1 MKALLHSISCCLI
14 LTACS
19 GGNYDDN
26 TNAPINKPNPSTPS
40 DPNNPDDP
48 NKPDRPNNGK
58 RIKQNIDFLYY
69 DVIEDNFGAGDS
81 LYLDNIFKTDS
92 GLPLTYEVKPL
103 PYHESGV
110 CKITGED
117 NNILQTI
124 KQGFCYIGAKQ
135 AGNETYLPASRY
147 KEITIPLKCADNE
160 RPVNQDSSG
169 NTADF
174 VCVPNYAYIHPIED
188 DITATVGLPFELNI
202 QGYKLYSDGQN
213 LKVSLPHCD
222 NLRLDFNGKFEN
234 DRYVRCT
241 PSQAGE
247 SRLIITNQDNG
258 KELLNTTV
266 IFKDPA
272 PIPPMPITKSGITW
286 CANDNENNIDCADK
300 EKLGAYYGLLQDG
313 VMQVGIAHDYE
324 TINQNG
330 DSCVIDKATGRVW
343 ELKTD
348 DGGLRDK
355 DWLYNWYST
364 DASMNDGVIGER
376 GSVEQKERCGN
387 TLPDGLCNSQ
397 AYIKALNQANY
408 CGFSDWRLPRFDELY
423 SLVDL
428 GKLDSPPMV
437 DSRFDF
443 VDAPVRTDAHRDDGI
458 YMTQKRYGVSLY
470 EGRLHSDLARYQQS
484 DARILAVRHLPEL
497 PAAPE
502 PRFEIINNGTE
513 VRDNFTK
520 LIWQR
525 CAIGQTWDGST
536 CTGNPAKLS
545 WLEGLQ
551 QASALGDSYRL
562 PTLKELMSLSL
573 PTSLQYQNS
582 IDAALFPNALPDES
596 IPKYMS
602 SSPTTIYTDNKTG
615 KPKGMMLSFHYGWG
629 YTQDIFRMIEKGRIT
644 ASAQAVRSIED

>member
-1 MKALLHSISCCLI
+1 MKALLLSLSCCLI

-26 TNAPINKPNPSTPS
+26 ANAPINKPSPSTPS

-48 NKPDRPNNGK
+48 TNPDNPNNGK
-58 RIKQNIDFLYY
+58 RIKQNISMVFGDAL
-69 DVIEDNFGAGDS
+69 EGNFGAGDI
-81 LYLDNIFKTDS
+81 LYLDNIFRADS
-92 GLPLTYEVKPL
+92 GLPLTYEIKPL
-103 PYHESGV
+103 PHHPSGV

-117 NNILQTI
+117 KNILQTM
-124 KQGFCYIGAKQ
+124 KQGFCNIGAKQ
-135 AGNETYLPASRY
+135 AGNEKYLPASRY
-147 KEITIPLKCADNE
+147 VELAIPLKCADNE
-160 RPVNQDSSG
+160 VPVNQDSSG
-169 NTADF
+169 TFADF

-202 QGYKLYSDGQN
+202 RGYKLYSDGQN
-213 LKVSLPHCD
+213 LKVSLPYCD
-222 NLRLDFNGKFEN
+222 NLRLDYNGREEK

-258 KELLNTTV
+258 KELLNVAVT
-266 IFKDPA
+266 FKDPQ

-286 CANDNENNIDCADK
+286 CANDDENNIDCADK
-300 EKLGAYYGLLQDG
+300 EKLGAYYGLPQDG
-313 VMQVGIAHDYE
+313 VMQVGIAHDYQ

-343 ELKTD
+343 ELKTN

-355 DWLYNWYST
+355 DWVYNWYST
-364 DASMNDGVIGER
+364 DAAVNDGVIGER
-376 GSVEQKERCGN
+376 GSAEQKDRCGN

-428 GKLDSPPMV
+428 GKLGSPPMV
-437 DSRFDF
+437 DSIFDF

-470 EGRLHSDLARYQQS
+470 EGGLLADLDRYKQT

-497 PAAPE
+497 PAAPK
-502 PRFEIINNGTE
+502 PRFEVINNGTE

-525 CAIGQTWDGST
+525 CAIGQSWDGTT
-536 CTGNPAKLS
+536 CQGEPKTLS
-545 WLEGLQ
+545 LLEGLQ
-551 QASALGDSYRL
+551 QSAALGNGYRL
-562 PTLKELMSLSL
+562 PTIKELISLSL
-573 PTSLQYQNS
+573 PSAQRFQNS
-582 IDAALFPNALPDES
+582 IDTTLFPNALEGG
-596 IPKYMS
+596 KGYMS
-602 SSPTTIYTDNKTG
+602 SSPSKVAIDKDM
-615 KPKGMMLSFHYGWG
+615 KELKGNNYNFDYDWG
-629 YTQDIFRMIEKGRIT
+629 YTVTLFRTIEKNRVHSY
-644 ASAQAVRSIED
+644 ARAVRSVDD

>member
-1 MKALLHSISCCLI
+1 MKLLI
-14 LTACS
+14 LTISGCLMLSACS

-26 TNAPINKPNPSTPS
+26 ANTPINKPSDPVGPNKPS
-40 DPNNPDDP
+40 DPDKPDDP
-48 NKPDRPNNGK
+48 INGK
-58 RIKQNIDFLYY
+58 REQQKVNFAY
-69 DVIEDNFGAGDS
+69 DKIEVNFGAGDL
-81 LYLDNIFKTDS
+81 LYLDEIFKTDS
-92 GLPLTYEVKPL
+92 GLPLTFEFADDVY
-103 PYHESGV
+103 
-110 CKITGED
+110 GEKGICQVVGD
-117 NNILQTI
+117 DHNILQTF
-124 KQGFCYIGAKQ
+124 KQGVCNLRIKQ
-135 AGNETYLPASRY
+135 AGNNQYLPVSFI
-147 KEITIPLKCADNE
+147 KEIKVPLKCQDNE
-160 RPVNQDSSG
+160 RPINKDPFNSSV
-169 NTADF
+169 DY
-174 VCVPNYAYIHPIED
+174 VCVPNYAYIIPIED
-188 DITATVGLPFELNI
+188 TVTGTVGQPFELALR
-202 QGYKLYSDGQN
+202 GYRLYSQGQN
-213 LKVSLPHCD
+213 LKVSLPNCD
-222 NLRLDFNGKFEN
+222 NLRLDFNGMFEN
-234 DRYVRCT
+234 DRYLRCT

-247 SRLIITNQDNG
+247 SRLIITNQDNN

-266 IFKDPA
+266 IFKDPT

-300 EKLGAYYGLLQDG
+300 DKLGAYYGLPQDG
-313 VMQVGIAHDYE
+313 VMQVGIAHDYQ

-343 ELKTD
+343 ELKTN

-364 DASMNDGVIGER
+364 DTAVNDGVIGER
-376 GSVEQKERCGN
+376 GSVEQKDRCGN
-387 TLPDGLCNSQ
+387 TLPNGLCNSQ

-408 CGFSDWRLPRFDELY
+408 CGFNDWRLPRFDELY

-428 GKLDSPPMV
+428 SKLDSPPMV
-437 DSRFDF
+437 DSIFKFIDT
-443 VDAPVRTDAHRDDGI
+443 PISTDAHRDDGI

-484 DARILAVRHLPEL
+484 DARIIAVRHLPEL

-525 CAIGQTWDGST
+525 CAIGQSWDGST

-551 QASALGDSYRL
+551 QVSALGNGYRL

-573 PTSLQYQNS
+573 PTVLQFQNS
-582 IDAALFPNALPDES
+582 IDATLFPNALPDES
-596 IPKYMS
+596 LPKYMS
-602 SSPTTIYTDNKTG
+602 SSPTKIYTDNKSNES
-615 KPKGMMLSFHYGWG
+615 KGMTLSFYYGWG
-629 YTQDIFRMIEKGRIT
+629 YTQDFLRIKEKGKIT
-644 ASAQAVRSIED
+644 ASARAVRSVDE